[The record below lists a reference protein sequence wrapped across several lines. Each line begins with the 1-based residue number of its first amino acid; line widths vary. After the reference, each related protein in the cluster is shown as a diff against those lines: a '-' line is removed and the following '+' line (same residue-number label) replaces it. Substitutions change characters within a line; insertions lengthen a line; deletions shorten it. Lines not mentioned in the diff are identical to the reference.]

1 MDKQLEN
8 KLSSREVADMMEM
21 RHDRLIRKIDE
32 INTDFRKHKIGV
44 SKYWEESSY
53 KVEGQKR
60 EYREFL
66 ITKRGCEFLAHK
78 TTGTKGNL
86 FTDKYMDRFAQM
98 EHALQSNI
106 PVGIESAQGLTFLS
120 QNMAVI
126 GQAVQ
131 GLNKYVAGLQEYVK
145 DSIQAKDKQIDDMAE
160 MIGLRSRNVKHL
172 IDKLKETI
180 KLKYEM
186 DIVNS
191 SMPIY
196 QKAKN
201 KIFAEFG
208 VYKWEDIPIGK
219 YNQAYAFI
227 ETMFE

>member
-1 MDKQLEN
+1 MSIIQQEMKKRYEN
-8 KLSSREVADMMEM
+8 KLSSREVADMMDM

-86 FTDKYMDRFAQM
+86 FTDKYMDRFAEM
-98 EHALQSNI
+98 EKAIQSNVPI
-106 PVGIESAQGLTFLS
+106 GIESAQGLTFLS

-186 DIVNS
+186 DIVN
-191 SMPIY
+191 
-196 QKAKN
+196 
-201 KIFAEFG
+201 
-208 VYKWEDIPIGK
+208 
-219 YNQAYAFI
+219 
-227 ETMFE
+227 